1 MTDFLLIHGSCHGA
15 WCWRDL
21 IPALTARGHTAR
33 AIDLPGHGA
42 DTTPYTDV
50 TLEGYAQAILDA
62 IDDAPIGPV
71 MLVGHSMAGFPISLA
86 AEMAPEKIDR
96 LIYLCAY
103 APQDGRSLV
112 EMRAEAPYQP
122 MAEAALKTE
131 DGLAFSVDPIK
142 APALFYNDCPPEA
155 VDYALPRLCLQ
166 AIKPQATP
174 IRLGPAYGSVKRSYI
189 RCDDDRTI
197 PPEYQRVM
205 TSGWPEA
212 DVHAMQTG
220 HSPFFAD
227 PEGLADLLT
236 RIAKG

>member
-1 MTDFLLIHGSCHGA
+1 MADFLLVHGSCHGA

-33 AIDLPGHGA
+33 AIDLPGHGQ
-42 DTTPYTDV
+42 DKTHYSDV
-50 TLEGYAQAILDA
+50 TLDGYAKAILAA
-62 IDDAPIGPV
+62 IDTPV

-86 AEMAPEKIDR
+86 AEREPDKIDR

-103 APQDGRSLV
+103 AAQDGRALV
-112 EMRAEAPYQP
+112 DMRAEAPRQP
-122 MAEAALKTE
+122 MADAAIRTD
-131 DGLAFSVDPIK
+131 DGLAFRADPTK
-142 APALFYNDCPPEA
+142 AGALFYNDCLPEV
-155 VDYALPRLCLQ
+155 VDYALDHLCLQ
-166 AIKPQATP
+166 AIAPQATP
-174 IRLGPAYGSVKRSYI
+174 VRLGAAYASVKRSYI

-197 PPEYQRVM
+197 PPEYQRTM
-205 TSGWPEA
+205 TKGWPEE
-212 DVHAMQTG
+212 DVYAMPTG

>member
-1 MTDFLLIHGSCHGA
+1 MADFLLVHGSCHGA

-21 IPALTARGHTAR
+21 IPALAARGHTAR
-33 AIDLPGHGA
+33 AIDLPGHGG
-42 DTTPYTDV
+42 DKTPYTEV

-62 IDDAPIGPV
+62 IDTPV

-86 AEMAPEKIDR
+86 AEMASEKIDR

-103 APQDGRSLV
+103 AAQDGRSLV
-112 EMRAEAPYQP
+112 EMRAEAPRQP
-122 MAEAALKTE
+122 MADAAIRTE
-131 DGLAFSVDPIK
+131 DGLAFRVDLSK
-142 APALFYNDCPPEA
+142 APGLFYNDCPTEA
-155 VDYALPRLCLQ
+155 VDYALPRLCIQ

-174 IRLGPAYGSVKRSYI
+174 IRLTEAYAGVRRSYI

-197 PPEYQRVM
+197 PPEYQRTM
-205 TSGWPEA
+205 TAGWPSQ
-212 DVHAMQTG
+212 DVHAMSTG

-236 RIAKG
+236 QIAKG